1 MEQTLKTKFFNYI
14 LVLLGFSA
22 STSCENVIP
31 VKCEYGTPTMDFEIS
46 GKVVNQESEPIQGI
60 KVSCQIF
67 TGPGTTTAITAE
79 DGSFHISGKAISPM
93 LEFEDIDGPENGG
106 EFASKT
112 EEIKVTQIKKG
123 DGHWYMGEYEAKDVV
138 VRMEEK
144 K

>member
-31 VKCEYGTPTMDFEIS
+31 IECEYGTPTMDFEIS
-46 GKVVNQESEPIQGI
+46 GKVVNQSSEPIQGI
-60 KVSCQIF
+60 KVSCQTF
-67 TGPGTTTAITAE
+67 TLPGVSTAITAE

-112 EEIKVTQIKKG
+112 EEIKVNQIKKG
-123 DGHWYMGEYEAKDVV
+123 DGHWYKGEYEAKDVV